1 MGLKK
6 RQKVSAEF
14 SMSSLTDIIFLL
26 LIFFMLTSTVVAPN
40 ALNMKLPGSSNSK
53 VTSTSKMDDVSIRK
67 SGNFYLNGSRVNAS
81 QLEKKLRSLARANG
95 RKQLDITI
103 SPAKG
108 VPVEHVVVVMDIA
121 RRLNINAVLATEK

>member
-1 MGLKK
+1 
-6 RQKVSAEF
+6 
-14 SMSSLTDIIFLL
+14 MSSLTDIIFLL

-53 VTSTSKMDDVSIRK
+53 VTSTNRMDDVSIRK
-67 SGNFYLNGSRVNAS
+67 SGNFYLNGSRISES

-95 RKQLDITI
+95 KKQLDITI

-121 RRLNINAVLATEK
+121 RRLNINAILATEK